1 MTPYEPNTK
10 RLNRRDSCPYP
21 RQRTQSVCSAS
32 CCDCSDVCDQER
44 CNGTC
49 RPCNG
54 PHAAD
59 GAFAVRKIDPAT
71 GAGLAGAIFELRR
84 GTHTVSRSVTD
95 ADGRILYANL
105 PDGEYTLVEIEPPR
119 GYLRMEVP
127 QLIAVRDGAYIVNG
141 TEADTL
147 LLPDVSAARI
157 DVTALHGETG
167 EPVPGCVLSLSSES
181 ATRTLA
187 GRTLAEGGSET
198 YDAQQSGQAAHA
210 VQNAPCADA
219 AAGCRQAKQRQP
231 ARKTAT
237 MNPDLNRSQ

>member
-1 MTPYEPNTK
+1 MTPYEPITK

-157 DVTALHGETG
+157 DVTALHGETAS
-167 EPVPGCVLSLSSES
+167 PSP
-181 ATRTLA
+181 
-187 GRTLAEGGSET
+187 
-198 YDAQQSGQAAHA
+198 AACSRSRP
-210 VQNAPCADA
+210 NRPPAP
-219 AAGCRQAKQRQP
+219 
-231 ARKTAT
+231 
-237 MNPDLNRSQ
+237 